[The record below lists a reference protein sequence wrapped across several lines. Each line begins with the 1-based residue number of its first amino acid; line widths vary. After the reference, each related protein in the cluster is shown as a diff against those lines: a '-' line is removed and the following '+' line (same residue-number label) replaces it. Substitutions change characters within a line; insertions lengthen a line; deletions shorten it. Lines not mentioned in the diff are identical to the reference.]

1 MNIFYL
7 EWINKRP
14 SICEFRDSIPKNYNF
29 ECKVKL
35 RGCKEVFQ
43 DIILYGNIG
52 EELKDYEFCN
62 SPFTKKIYLVSHL
75 QKCIR
80 KMNHDKS
87 IKTAKHLID
96 LDINSFLR
104 RLPIIMF
111 EDVVPHKDLPIII
124 WLMVA
129 VTKNFKI
136 KTVMVQYLLGM
147 IYFLSSYSKHDN
159 YSLKEKIDLSIIKDN
174 LFLKTILIRR
184 SYGGMKCDMGMLNY
198 FIEFWHKRLEN
209 GIKPNDDKIRYINHD
224 LDRLEIK
231 DWYLQANDFHCN
243 HTLIPNVKRQFNLY
257 SEEYIKNLIWNY
269 SSSYNKRKT
278 NYYEEEQYKDWL
290 IIKKFVRYLQKNMNY
305 I

>member
-1 MNIFYL
+1 MSIFYL
-7 EWINKRP
+7 EWVNKRP
-14 SICEFRDSIPKNYNF
+14 SLCEFRDLIPEKYNF
-29 ECKVKL
+29 ECKVKI

-43 DIILYGNIG
+43 DIILYGNIN
-52 EELKDYEFCN
+52 EELENYEFGN
-62 SPFTKKIYLVSHL
+62 SLFTKKIYLVSHL

-96 LDINSFLR
+96 LDLISFLR

-124 WLMVA
+124 WLMIA
-129 VTKNFKI
+129 VTKGFKI
-136 KTVMVQYLLGM
+136 KTYMVQYLLGM
-147 IYFLSSYSKHDN
+147 IYFLSSCPKHDE
-159 YSLKEKIDLSIIKDN
+159 YSFKENIDLSIVDN
-174 LFLKTILIRR
+174 DFLKSILIRR
-184 SYGGMKCDMGMLNY
+184 SYGGMKGDMKMLNY
-198 FIEFWHKRLEN
+198 FIELWHERFQKN
-209 GIKPNDDKIRYINHD
+209 IFVKNDKIRYINHN

-243 HTLIPNVKRQFNLY
+243 HTLIPNIKKQFNLY
-257 SEEYIKNLIWNY
+257 NEDYIKNLIWNY
-269 SSSYNKRKT
+269 SSSYNKRIT
-278 NYYEEEQYKDWL
+278 SYYEEEEFKDWL